1 MKKYYIYATAML
13 TLAVILG
20 AFGAHA
26 WKDLLGERVDTFQ
39 LANDYHIWTSL
50 AVLILA
56 GLFNRFPGT
65 SSYPLAFFVTGA
77 CCFYGSLYLLS
88 FPEIFPGVWRSVLG
102 PITPIGGLLMI
113 IGLSWSTFIC
123 IKRIE

>member
-1 MKKYYIYATAML
+1 ML

-26 WKDLLGERVDTFQ
+26 WKDILGERADTFQ

-56 GLFNRFPGT
+56 GAMKQLQEHNQ
-65 SSYPLAFFVTGA
+65 YPLAFFITGS
-77 CCFYGSLYLLS
+77 CCFFGSLYLLS
-88 FPEIFPGVWRSVLG
+88 FPQIFSGLWRSVLG
-102 PITPIGGLLMI
+102 PITPLGGVFMI
-113 IGLSWSTFIC
+113 FGLAWCTWIFAKN
-123 IKRIE
+123 KRY